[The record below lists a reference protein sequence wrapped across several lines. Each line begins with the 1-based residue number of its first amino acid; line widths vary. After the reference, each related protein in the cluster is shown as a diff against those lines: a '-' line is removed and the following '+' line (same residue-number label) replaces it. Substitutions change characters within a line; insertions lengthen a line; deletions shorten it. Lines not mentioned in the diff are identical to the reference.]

1 MMMHKENSSFASL
14 SAARLRGSAARR
26 GLLAALLGVLLSVGM
41 FKATAAWSEEEAAT
55 TDLPPAQHVL
65 DVAVENDAEEARV
78 VISVD
83 GMIEPKVFPHQ
94 GPGYPMV
101 VVDIPGTTMA
111 GKKEKVAVDSPLLQ
125 QVRIGRHTK
134 PDKVRV
140 VLDLLSGVAY
150 DVVELDLYLG
160 DPENLEETPTK
171 LVVTLRKAPQPSSQ

>member
-1 MMMHKENSSFASL
+1 MMMQKEICAFLAVSGETPRGR
-14 SAARLRGSAARR
+14 AAWR
-26 GLLAALLGVLLSVGM
+26 GLLAALLGSLLSISVL
-41 FKATAAWSEEEAAT
+41 AAAAARGEEEAAT

-78 VISVD
+78 VIYVD
-83 GMIEPKVFPHQ
+83 GMIEPNVFPSQ

-101 VVDIPGTTMA
+101 VVDIPGTTMP
-111 GKKEKVAVDSPLLQ
+111 GKKERIAVDNPLLQ
-125 QVRIGRHTK
+125 QVRIGRHTN

-160 DPENLEETPTK
+160 DPENSEETPTK
-171 LVVTLRKAPQPSSQ
+171 LVVTLRKAPSPSPP